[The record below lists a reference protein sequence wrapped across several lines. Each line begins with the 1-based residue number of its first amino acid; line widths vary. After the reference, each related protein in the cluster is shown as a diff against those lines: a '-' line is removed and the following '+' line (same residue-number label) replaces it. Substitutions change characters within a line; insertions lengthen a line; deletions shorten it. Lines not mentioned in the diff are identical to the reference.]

1 MNIAVLGL
9 GIIGS
14 AWAQNL
20 IADGHSVRCW
30 NRTPKDLPNFHPS
43 IRDAVDK
50 AKAIFVVVSD
60 PPAVQSVL
68 DQIAPV
74 LGPGQIVVQ
83 SSTISA
89 RWTLKF
95 AAMVQQTGASFLE
108 APFTGSKLAAE
119 QRQTVYYLGG
129 DAELIERMRPVL
141 EPISSAILHIGALGS
156 ASSLK
161 LALNLHIAGLGQIL
175 CESLTL
181 CRASGIPDE
190 IYFEA
195 LARNVAHS
203 GLADLKQPKL
213 RERDY
218 SAQFALKHMDKDLR
232 LALETAA
239 DLSLPLEQTKQ
250 LKAIYDQG
258 MDIGWKDDDFIGLIR
273 LLEKS

>member
-1 MNIAVLGL
+1 
-9 GIIGS
+9 
-14 AWAQNL
+14 
-20 IADGHSVRCW
+20 VRSW